1 MTTIILILIL
11 LLLPLSLKGQTE
23 NMHSLT
29 IDDGMQ
35 NGSVISIMRGSDG
48 FVYLGTF
55 TGITR
60 YDGVNVVNIPIT
72 GRSDR
77 KYNIVYALFEADPTH
92 YYVGNQEGLWL
103 FDPTTLEA
111 KRVYAEDIDCLDFFV
126 FT

>member
-1 MTTIILILIL
+1 MNTIILILIL

-92 YYVGNQEGLWL
+92 YYVGNQ
-103 FDPTTLEA
+103 FAACSSTA
-111 KRVYAEDIDCLDFFV
+111 
-126 FT
+126 

>member
-1 MTTIILILIL
+1 MLYLHQYCKPQTMNTIILILIL

-92 YYVGNQEGLWL
+92 YYVGNQ
-103 FDPTTLEA
+103 FAACSSTA
-111 KRVYAEDIDCLDFFV
+111 
-126 FT
+126 